1 MDRLAVRCAPGL
13 RLVALAAALV
23 ALAASPPP
31 AHAAFPGADGLI
43 AAEAPGGGAQPIVLR
58 REDGLVERL
67 LPAGRDPAFSPRGR
81 RLAFAAG
88 GDLWVV
94 DADGAR
100 LRRLTGGPGRDGRPA
115 WSPGGDAVVFAS
127 GPAGRRDLYRVRSD
141 GTARQ
146 QLTFRGA
153 DDTDPAWSSADQI
166 AFVRRPASGPSRG
179 GPAGA
184 TTGPRRGRIY
194 VLTPASFTVQ
204 AVSPP
209 GADDGAP
216 AWSPDGTQLAF
227 TRRSGDRRAV
237 FVKRPGGPR
246 ARRLTPWTWNADA
259 PAWSPDGRRLLVTAA
274 GTRPGRRLLVI
285 GANRRPRELSPLSRT
300 ERVLGRAGAGPRA
313 ADWQPAG
320 LDPVIAAAG
329 DIACDPADGAFAGGL
344 GTVDRCR
351 QLATSNLLL
360 TMDLD
365 AVLVLGDTQYD
376 NATLA
381 TLGASFGPSWGRLT
395 SLLHPV
401 LGNHDFGTPGAA
413 DYFTYFN
420 AGQPVGPAGE
430 TGRGWYSFDVGA
442 WHLIA
447 LNSQCG
453 LPGERPEGPECA
465 AGSSQE
471 QWLRADLAAHPAPCT
486 LAFFH
491 HPRFSGGTLG
501 PDDVVLPFWQALYDG
516 NADLILNGHDHAYE
530 RFAPQDPGGNVDP
543 VRGIREFIAGTGGH
557 SHQKSVLPEPNSE
570 QRDARDFGV
579 LRLTLHPTTY
589 DWAFV
594 TEGGVIADAGSGACH

>member
-1 MDRLAVRCAPGL
+1 M
-13 RLVALAAALV
+13 
-23 ALAASPPP
+23 
-31 AHAAFPGADGLI
+31 
-43 AAEAPGGGAQPIVLR
+43 
-58 REDGLVERL
+58 
-67 LPAGRDPAFSPRGR
+67 
-81 RLAFAAG
+81 
-88 GDLWVV
+88 
-94 DADGAR
+94 
-100 LRRLTGGPGRDGRPA
+100 
-115 WSPGGDAVVFAS
+115 
-127 GPAGRRDLYRVRSD
+127 
-141 GTARQ
+141 
-146 QLTFRGA
+146 
-153 DDTDPAWSSADQI
+153 
-166 AFVRRPASGPSRG
+166 
-179 GPAGA
+179 
-184 TTGPRRGRIY
+184 
-194 VLTPASFTVQ
+194 
-204 AVSPP
+204 
-209 GADDGAP
+209 
-216 AWSPDGTQLAF
+216 
-227 TRRSGDRRAV
+227 
-237 FVKRPGGPR
+237 
-246 ARRLTPWTWNADA
+246 
-259 PAWSPDGRRLLVTAA
+259 
-274 GTRPGRRLLVI
+274 
-285 GANRRPRELSPLSRT
+285 
-300 ERVLGRAGAGPRA
+300 
-313 ADWQPAG
+313 
-320 LDPVIAAAG
+320 
-329 DIACDPADGAFAGGL
+329 
-344 GTVDRCR
+344 
-351 QLATSNLLL
+351 
-360 TMDLD
+360 
-365 AVLVLGDTQYD
+365 
-376 NATLA
+376 
-381 TLGASFGPSWGRLT
+381 
-395 SLLHPV
+395 

-471 QWLRADLAAHPAPCT
+471 QWLRADLAAHPVACT

-594 TEGGVIADAGSGACH
+594 RAVSRMPVRGCD